1 MFVLRCTRKLLDRIG
16 PPSAVTEPSTTT
28 LGDWFAQPF
37 SVGRRRFILLAC
49 ERSRQAVLMPGRDV
63 RHLAQNFPGALA
75 EVLVRLGASAPAVRR
90 ETGEMRECVIA
101 ATNNRSLLGT
111 LNDFSF
117 LLKWRLE
124 DEPDGDLVDAALW
137 LSGTPVGPLGRD
149 TPGEVTLR
157 LLAEGSTGASGRV
170 DRHAPPADDPI
181 TSPPTYAAP
190 NARGEQKD
198 RSWTGDTW
206 ITDMRHF
213 LDESGAMPEMPGP
226 ALSLALFLGAIVAW
240 VTSGRMAA
248 DERTNVPCRRIPGRR
263 RCRGVI
269 EAALAAD
276 GETVLW
282 RCPVCGD
289 NGKTRGWEETPWD
302 RRGGGDATLTLR

>member
-16 PPSAVTEPSTTT
+16 PSNAVAEPSTTI

-49 ERSRQAVLMPGRDV
+49 GRSRQAVLMPGRDV

-137 LSGTPVGPLGRD
+137 LSGTPMGPLGRE
-149 TPGEVTLR
+149 TPGEITLR
-157 LLAEGSTGASGRV
+157 LLEEASTEAPERPDRQSLPPNKPIAS
-170 DRHAPPADDPI
+170 PPARALSDPR
-181 TSPPTYAAP
+181 A
-190 NARGEQKD
+190 EQKD
-198 RSWTGDTW
+198 PSWTGDTW

-276 GETVLW
+276 GETVSW

-289 NGKTRGWEETPWD
+289 NGKTRGWEETMWD
-302 RRGGGDATLTLR
+302 RRRGGDAPTRR